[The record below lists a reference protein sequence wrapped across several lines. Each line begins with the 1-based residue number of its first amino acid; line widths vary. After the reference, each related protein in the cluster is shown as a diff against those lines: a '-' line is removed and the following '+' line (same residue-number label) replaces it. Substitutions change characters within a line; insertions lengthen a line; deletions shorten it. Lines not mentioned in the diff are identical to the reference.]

1 MKEDIMNKTG
11 NNEFKKK
18 SKLNGVYLYPRKGK
32 SLASVLIFMKVF
44 KRNRRTGK

>member
-18 SKLNGVYLYPRKGK
+18 SKLNGVYLHSRKGK
-32 SLASVLIFMKVF
+32 SLASVLVFMKVSN
-44 KRNRRTGK
+44 RNSRTGR